1 MDNARVI
8 KIFALNKNGKI
19 TIPVGWITNSNNKT
33 LVSNP
38 EISLSYK
45 ERSEIAKKF
54 INEYDVSCIEIAKK
68 PINGYKVACIFVT
81 KVSSDVYNY
90 NYDYEIWYQNESNNI
105 VDSELHGIP
114 EWLNKQLPTNQ
125 YFWDWYSNHKERDY
139 VQLNINFN

>member
-19 TIPVGWITNSNNKT
+19 IIPVGWITNSNNKT

-45 ERSEIAKKF
+45 ERSEIAKKL
-54 INEYDVSCIEIAKK
+54 IDEYDVTCIEIAKK
-68 PINGYKVACIFVT
+68 PHNVACIFVT
-81 KVSSDVYNY
+81 RVSSDVYNY
-90 NYDYEIWYQNESNNI
+90 NYDYEVWYQNESNNI

-125 YFWDWYSNHKERDY
+125 YFWDWYSNHRERDY
-139 VQLNINFN
+139 VQLDINFNKQ